1 MGAKRSEP
9 NDSPRLP
16 HFAALDGL
24 RAVALLVVLAFHG
37 GFAEV
42 RGGYLPL
49 TAFFVLSGFLI
60 TALLL
65 VEHHRSG
72 RISLRAFWAR
82 RVRRLAPGALLGIG
96 AAAAYVGAVAERS
109 AADFTGD
116 AVASASWWMNWR
128 LIGSG
133 RSYEATFAEPSPLQH
148 LWSLSVE
155 EQFYVVLPLL
165 AAGALALGGG
175 RRRWLVASAT
185 ALVVASVVAMRAL
198 HHRGEP
204 PLRAYFGTDARAAEL
219 LVGVLLATALVRG
232 GTVVRLAR
240 RGRTAVDVAGGAAL
254 VVSVALWFRTREYDD
269 RLYEGGLLGIAL
281 LAALVV
287 AAATQPGTVVA
298 RVLGARP
305 LAAYGRISYGVYLF
319 HWPIFLWLDE
329 ARTGLATVPL
339 FALRMAATT
348 AAALLSFHLVEQPI
362 RRGRLPTRVGAIAW
376 ANGSVAV
383 LALAAVAA
391 AAVPSP
397 LTITLTDDGLAA
409 PPPPA
414 SSTTTAATGAAAAT
428 PTTAVEVVA
437 PPATTAPTVG
447 APPPAAAPT
456 APAVEGVTTTTGAP
470 PPPQPLR
477 IMVVGDSMAQNLGT
491 GLTRWAERTGQ
502 AVVWDNSIKGCTLGR
517 GGSRFN
523 AAGVAYPIEARC
535 GWWAT
540 EGAARVA
547 SFAPD
552 VVLILA
558 GFNDSYP
565 RMLPGTDSIIRPGD
579 PTYDRFLADEFTAA
593 IGVLGSSGVPVAWTT
608 APCVDWA
615 SVPAWAT
622 PPGDGDAAL
631 ARTRQIGREVA
642 GRTGA
647 PIVDLDAF
655 LCPGGRY
662 LDTVLGITGARPDGV
677 HLADVTSELLA
688 EQWLGP
694 QLLAIAGR

>member
-1 MGAKRSEP
+1 MGANGAEP
-9 NDSPRLP
+9 IDAPRLP

-82 RVRRLAPGALLGIG
+82 RARRLAPGALLGIG
-96 AAAAYVGAVAERS
+96 AAAAYVGAVSERG

-116 AVASASWWMNWR
+116 ALASASWWMNWR

-165 AAGALALGGG
+165 AVGALALGGG
-175 RRRWLVASAT
+175 RRRWLVAAAS
-185 ALVVASVVAMRAL
+185 ALVVASVVAMRTL
-198 HHRGEP
+198 HHPGEP

-240 RGRTAVDVAGGAAL
+240 RGRAAIDVAGGAAL
-254 VVSVALWFRTREYDD
+254 VASIGLWFRTQEYDD

-287 AAATQPGTVVA
+287 AAATQPGTAVA

-329 ARTGLATVPL
+329 ARTGLTTVPL

-362 RRGRLPTRVGAIAW
+362 RRGRFPSTVGAVAW

-383 LALAAVAA
+383 LAIVAVAA
-391 AAVPSP
+391 ATTPGASTLDVTLGDQRATAPAPAPAV
-397 LTITLTDDGLAA
+397 TA
-409 PPPPA
+409 P
-414 SSTTTAATGAAAAT
+414 STTTATSIA
-428 PTTAVEVVA
+428 A
-437 PPATTAPTVG
+437 PPSTTEGPTPHVGGSTEAPPSLQPT
-447 APPPAAAPT
+447 PPPAPTTEPPTAAP
-456 APAVEGVTTTTGAP
+456 ELP
-470 PPPQPLR
+470 PPPLR
-477 IMVVGDSMAQNLGT
+477 VMVIGDSIARNLAFGLRSWSQGGAVAVIDDASVPGCPAEGGGLRYMAQEDP
-491 GLTRWAERTGQ
+491 WPVPEECSWWRTG
-502 AVVWDNSIKGCTLGR
+502 
-517 GGSRFN
+517 
-523 AAGVAYPIEARC
+523 AR
-535 GWWAT
+535 
-540 EGAARVA
+540 ARLDA
-547 SFAPD
+547 FAPD
-552 VVLILA
+552 VVVVATGLNELFLRTHPSWEGQQA
-558 GFNDSYP
+558 LG
-565 RMLPGTDSIIRPGD
+565 GG
-579 PTYDRFLADEFTAA
+579 TYDERLRRTYLELIDAFSATGVPIVWLEPPCVRYYRVLYSVEDGEARMAA
-593 IGVLGSSGVPVAWTT
+593 LRSIMAAAAGARGVPVRVLAE
-608 APCVDWA
+608 PIC
-615 SVPAWAT
+615 PA
-622 PPGDGDAAL
+622 G
-631 ARTRQIGREVA
+631 
-642 GRTGA
+642 
-647 PIVDLDAF
+647 
-655 LCPGGRY
+655 Y
-662 LDTVLGITGARPDGV
+662 SDTVLGVPGARPDGY
-677 HLADVTSELLA
+677 HIADVASVAVA

-694 QLLAIAGR
+694 LLMQAGGR